1 MSRKQEIVS
10 DAAFK
15 TWPFSSDFNF
25 ACKNGWVTTTTW
37 KYYCTLVVNTAITSC
52 CKELHLKCSKVP
64 RSVFEN
70 ITMHKNYSCSVWK
83 PVFSILY
90 CEMFSPLLK
99 IIVFLCYFVQFDE
112 VIFDQPFR
120 RLLPLLSFH
129 GSSKRLLKVSITCKW
144 VNLIK
149 K

>member
-64 RSVFEN
+64 VFEN

-99 IIVFLCYFVQFDE
+99 IIVFLCYFLQFD
-112 VIFDQPFR
+112 VVSLISLLDGCYHCWIFMDPVKGCSKSV
-120 RLLPLLSFH
+120 LL
-129 GSSKRLLKVSITCKW
+129 
-144 VNLIK
+144 VNE
-149 K
+149 